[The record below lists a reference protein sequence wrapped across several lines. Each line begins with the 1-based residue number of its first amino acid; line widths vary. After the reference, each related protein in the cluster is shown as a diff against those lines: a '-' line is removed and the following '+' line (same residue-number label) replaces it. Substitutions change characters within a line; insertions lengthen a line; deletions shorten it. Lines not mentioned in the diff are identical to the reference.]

1 MAAIDF
7 FIGIDLNIFWYFT
20 ADSIMSI
27 FLNLLFV
34 LFFLCLTELFFHY
47 ILFSKS
53 VLSFS
58 IIFSRFLLIWSLSI
72 HPVRVIDILEQT
84 RDEFIILLINR
95 LWLFIALN
103 GILLDSSDEPVDK
116 PHDQIIIILVFSIS
130 EDNIWFL

>member
-58 IIFSRFLLIWSLSI
+58 IIFSRFLLIWSFSI